1 MKNISSKNLIVDAL
15 LDFELKGNIIP
26 EVWFKTILTPK
37 GKPDSIAIIL
47 LSEIVY
53 WYRPKI
59 ITDANT
65 GEIIGL
71 EKKFNEDLLQK
82 SYAQL
87 CEKFGYT
94 EKQTRDA
101 IVRLEQLGV
110 IRRVFRTI
118 ILKGKRMNNVM
129 YIELIPKKLK
139 ELTRVGDEDLQILST
154 NLKRGVYEIVDGLPT
169 KKETVVDK
177 FVETNTKNTTEITN
191 TDYPIKSISEARENF
206 KGQIGYDALIIDHPF
221 KSGVINEL
229 VEVAAELISSS
240 KKTIKVAGEKR
251 LVEDVKARYNQLNI
265 HHMKYILESLE
276 NNTSDVKD
284 IKSFLIT
291 TMFSAPATMD
301 NHYAAKVNHNM
312 KTA

>member
-15 LDFELKGNIIP
+15 MDIELKGNIIP

-65 GEIIGL
+65 GRIIRI

-82 SYAQL
+82 SYVQL

-94 EKQTRDA
+94 EKQARDA

-110 IRRVFRTI
+110 IRRVFRTV

-129 YIELIPKKLK
+129 YIELIPKKLI
-139 ELTRVGDEDLQILST
+139 ELTCLETEDSQTLST
-154 NLKRGVYEIVDGLPT
+154 NLKGGAYEIVDRLPT
-169 KKETVVDK
+169 KKETAVDK
-177 FVETNTKNTTEITN
+177 FVETNTKNATEIIN
-191 TDYPIKSISEARENF
+191 TDHHIQSIHDAREKF

-221 KSGVINEL
+221 KVAVINEL
-229 VEVAAELISSS
+229 VEVAEELISSS

-251 LVEDVKARYNQLNI
+251 LVEDVRERYNQLNI
-265 HHMKYILESLE
+265 HHMKYVLESLE
-276 NNTSDVKD
+276 NNASEVKD
-284 IKSFLIT
+284 MKSFLIT
-291 TMFSAPATMD
+291 TLFSAPTTMD
-301 NHYAAKVNHNM
+301 NHYTAKVNHDM

>member
-15 LDFELKGNIIP
+15 IDIELKGNLIP
-26 EVWFKTILTPK
+26 EVWFKTILTAN

-59 ITDANT
+59 ITDVNT
-65 GEIIGL
+65 GEIIRL

-82 SYAQL
+82 SYTQL
-87 CEKFGYT
+87 CEKFGYS

-101 IVRLEQLGV
+101 IVRLEQIGV

-129 YIELIPKKLK
+129 YIELIPNKLK
-139 ELTRVGDEDLQILST
+139 ELTCVGDEDLQTLST
-154 NLKRGVYEIVDGLPT
+154 NLKGGAYEIVDRLST
-169 KKETVVDK
+169 KKETAVDK
-177 FVETNTKNTTEITN
+177 YVETNTKNTTQSTN
-191 TDYPIKSISEARENF
+191 IEYPIQSISEAREIF

-251 LVEDVKARYNQLNI
+251 LVEDVKARYKQLNI

-301 NHYAAKVNHNM
+301 NHYVAKVNHDM